1 MERCAYS
8 DGVRLVDSRQDCA
21 KLLSGDEETL
31 GKHLFGAQKHAQI
44 VQIEAAEA
52 CSNKIVLVIFYSGWC
67 QPSSLLG
74 CMLSKTTLGNL
85 IFFCRSWHHLVEI
98 SGTSGLHK
106 TIGEKEMQMKKGT
119 TSIVWGRPV
128 VYRQPYP
135 LSILFVLVFLPGFC
149 ILWLS
154 LLLLYSPS
162 LSLLSTSMRVLHNG
176 NDGHPWRRSGF

>member
-44 VQIEAAEA
+44 VQTKAAEA

-85 IFFCRSWHHLVEI
+85 IFFCRPWHHLVEI

-106 TIGEKEMQMKKGT
+106 TIGEKEMQMEKRNDVYSVGKTGCVSPT
-119 TSIVWGRPV
+119 LSPFNFVCPCVPPWFLYFV
-128 VYRQPYP
+128 VVAPSP
-135 LSILFVLVFLPGFC
+135 LLTFSFFVEYFHAR
-149 ILWLS
+149 
-154 LLLLYSPS
+154 
-162 LSLLSTSMRVLHNG
+162 TA
-176 NDGHPWRRSGF
+176 